1 MQRRRHQPRAWCR
14 VGGNAFK
21 GIGMPRVLLVDDSPT
36 DIANLRKMLE
46 KNGFDVLEALTGESA
61 IETAT
66 AQKPDVIVMD
76 VVMPGMN
83 GFQATRT
90 LSRGAETSSIPIVV
104 ISSKSQETDK
114 LWAMRQG
121 AKDYIVKPVKEA
133 DLVSKVKG
141 VIGD

>member
-1 MQRRRHQPRAWCR
+1 
-14 VGGNAFK
+14 
-21 GIGMPRVLLVDDSPT
+21 MPRVLLVDDSPT

-46 KNGFDVLEALTGESA
+46 KNGFEVLEALTGEAA
-61 IETAT
+61 IETAS
-66 AQKPDVIVMD
+66 AAKPDVIVMD

-90 LSRGAETSSIPIVV
+90 LSRGADTSAIPIVV

-121 AKDYIVKPVKEA
+121 AKEYIVKPVKEA

-141 VIGD
+141 VIGN

>member
-1 MQRRRHQPRAWCR
+1 M
-14 VGGNAFK
+14 GET
-21 GIGMPRVLLVDDSPT
+21 MPRVLLVDDSPT

-46 KNGFDVLEALTGESA
+46 KNGFDVVEALTGESA
-61 IETAT
+61 IEKA
-66 AQKPDVIVMD
+66 AAEKPDVSVMD

-90 LSRGAETSSIPIVV
+90 LYRGADTAWIPIVV

-121 AKDYIVKPVKEA
+121 AREYIVKPVKESE
-133 DLVSKVKG
+133 LISKVNG
-141 VIGD
+141 VING